1 MSQAES
7 QDKNPDVVPKAKR
20 RQFTAAYK
28 RQILQEVDAC
38 TQPGEK
44 GALLRREGLSA
55 SHIAAWRR
63 QQGQDQRQRA
73 REMNHAEDAAAEAPD
88 APDTHRSGSNWIWLT
103 LLAGTV
109 ALPIYCCMSVVFL
122 VLTGIIAE
130 PETVIE
136 QILRALFGG

>member
-1 MSQAES
+1 
-7 QDKNPDVVPKAKR
+7 
-20 RQFTAAYK
+20 
-28 RQILQEVDAC
+28 
-38 TQPGEK
+38 
-44 GALLRREGLSA
+44 
-55 SHIAAWRR
+55 
-63 QQGQDQRQRA
+63 
-73 REMNHAEDAAAEAPD
+73 MNHAEDAAAGAPD
-88 APDTHRSGSNWIWLT
+88 APDTHRAGSNWIWLT